1 MELYSR
7 GDVEVSELRE
17 VDRVKKTLEL
27 CRNVLNDDIDV
38 INPEDNSLPIDA
50 LHWLISIE
58 ADCKDLVKYLSDY
71 DSYDP
76 G

>member
-1 MELYSR
+1 MSQL
-7 GDVEVSELRE
+7 GE

-27 CRNVLNDDIDV
+27 CRDALNNEIDA
-38 INPEDNSLPIDA
+38 INPEDNSLPVDG
-50 LHWLISIE
+50 LHWLISLE
-58 ADCKDLVKYLSDY
+58 EDCKDIVKYLSDY

>member
-27 CRNVLNDDIDV
+27 CRNVLNDDIDA

-58 ADCKDLVKYLSDY
+58 VDCKDLVKYLSDY
-71 DSYDP
+71 NSYDP

>member
-7 GDVEVSELRE
+7 GDAEVSQFRE

-27 CRNVLNDDIDV
+27 CRDALNNDIDA
-38 INPEDNSLPIDA
+38 INPEDNSLPVDG
-50 LHWLISIE
+50 LHWLISLE

>member
-1 MELYSR
+1 MESNP
-7 GDVEVSELRE
+7 GGNVEVSQLGE

-27 CRNVLNDDIDV
+27 CRDALNNEIDA
-38 INPEDNSLPIDA
+38 INPEDNSLPVDG
-50 LHWLISIE
+50 LHWLISLE
-58 ADCKDLVKYLSDY
+58 ADCKDIVKYLSDY